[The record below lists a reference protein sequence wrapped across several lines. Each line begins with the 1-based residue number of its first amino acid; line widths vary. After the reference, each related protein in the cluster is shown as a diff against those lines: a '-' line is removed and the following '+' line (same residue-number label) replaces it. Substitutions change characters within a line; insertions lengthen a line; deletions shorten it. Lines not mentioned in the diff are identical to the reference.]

1 MEDTLTD
8 YCDRC
13 IVGKLIANN
22 LGETSDDRLKFNE
35 TPIINASQIIK
46 QLNPVVYDK
55 SKVLNVEE
63 DTFKEAGLIA
73 QEVLNTDI
81 SFCVTGGDYTD
92 FFGNKIEHP
101 YDVNYNSILAYLI
114 SGFQEQQKLIEELI
128 AHIK

>member
-1 MEDTLTD
+1 MENTLTD
-8 YCDRC
+8 CCDRC

-73 QEVLNTDI
+73 QEVLKTDI
-81 SFCVTGGDYTD
+81 SFCVFGGDYTD
-92 FFGNKIEHP
+92 FL
-101 YDVNYNSILAYLI
+101 V
-114 SGFQEQQKLIEELI
+114 
-128 AHIK
+128 IK